1 MSDVKPKTARSYRA
15 SVVGDNTIISLNIK
29 WLIQV
34 LVAVAAVVYG
44 YLQIE
49 NRIGELERGMGF
61 ANEEIADLVSKHI
74 EEEDARYLEMEKQL
88 QWYQKELNLNPLS
101 WGKRKKKKC
110 LYHFIVLNVTSL
122 SLLCK
127 ADYAM
132 NVKK

>member
-15 SVVGDNTIISLNIK
+15 SVVGDNTVISLNIK
-29 WLIQV
+29 WLAQV
-34 LVAVAAVVYG
+34 LVVVASIVYG

-101 WGKRKKKKC
+101 WGKRKKK
-110 LYHFIVLNVTSL
+110 
-122 SLLCK
+122 
-127 ADYAM
+127 
-132 NVKK
+132 